1 MVLEFEIK
9 LKADQKEKKVKNSV
23 STVSFNSMCVHCI
36 HCDGENSLKDHRSV
50 IAYNLEYM
58 FVE

>member
-9 LKADQKEKKVKNSV
+9 LKADQKEKKVKNSAL
-23 STVSFNSMCVHCI
+23 TESFNSMCVHCI
-36 HCDGENSLKDHRSV
+36 HCDGENSLDDHRSV
-50 IAYNLEYM
+50 ITYNLEYM